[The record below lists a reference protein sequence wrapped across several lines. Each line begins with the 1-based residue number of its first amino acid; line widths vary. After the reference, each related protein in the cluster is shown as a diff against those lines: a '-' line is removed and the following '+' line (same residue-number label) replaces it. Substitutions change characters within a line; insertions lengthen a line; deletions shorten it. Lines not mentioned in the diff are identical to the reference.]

1 MTKAELIA
9 LLSDVPDD
17 AEIYVWESYNAGC
30 TTTNISRDTY
40 EDGAVLLEGAA

>member
-30 TTTNISRDTY
+30 ATTDISRVTY
-40 EDGAVLLEGAA
+40 GDGAVLLEDA